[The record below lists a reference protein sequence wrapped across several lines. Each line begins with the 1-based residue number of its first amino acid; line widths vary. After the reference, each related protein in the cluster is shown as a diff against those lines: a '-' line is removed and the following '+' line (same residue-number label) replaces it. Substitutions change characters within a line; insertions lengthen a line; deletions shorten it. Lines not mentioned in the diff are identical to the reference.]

1 MRKLIAILIHAVQMV
16 RKNAKSYALLSVT
29 VVLSFSGLLAYLMHT
44 DSSLYNDYKDILSRD
59 SNVIFVPDTSNALNK
74 ERALLEVSKREG
86 LEASYLRQQIM
97 SRTTKLN
104 ESHNINNSV
113 FVIPNY
119 VWGLYEA
126 GHTKPYQITWLDG
139 REEKGV
145 SLELNE
151 ILIPRSLYQLLGMD
165 QKDVPTYEL
174 WLQAQNSISSG
185 TQIYFPAKCRIAG
198 LIEDGGVVRWSTSQE
213 GNSHAWFPTYLSQA
227 TVEVAAKNADPA
239 YLGRDLILYT
249 DNPAAA
255 EQRIGE
261 LGLSCIS
268 TYRQQQDAVRELQL
282 HSQTKAMITLAL
294 FVLLAINLYGCFMNT
309 LEYRKFE
316 VGVKR
321 AIGAPGSAI
330 MGQFLLEGI
339 LVMLCNLVLSVTLVV
354 DGFLIYKYFYQKAHG
369 VVWTITLSGASIG
382 MFAGVGICLTL
393 LFSALFA
400 YKSTQVEVVKQ
411 LKAE

>member
-29 VVLSFSGLLAYLMHT
+29 VVLSFSGLLAYLMYT

-59 SNVIFVPDTSNALNK
+59 SHIILVSDTSNAINK
-74 ERALLEVSKREG
+74 ERTLLEVSKREG
-86 LEASYLRQQIM
+86 LKASYVRQQII
-97 SRTTKLN
+97 SRTTNLN
-104 ESHNINNSV
+104 ESYNISNTV
-113 FVIPNY
+113 FVIPNH
-119 VWGLYEA
+119 VWGVYES
-126 GHTKPYQITWLDG
+126 GWTKPYQITWLDG

-145 SLELNE
+145 SLGLNE

-165 QKDVPTYEL
+165 QRDVPTYEL

-185 TQIYFPAKCRIAG
+185 TQIYFPVECRVTG
-198 LIEDGGVVRWSTSQE
+198 LIEDNGTVRWSTSQE
-213 GNSHAWFPTYLSQA
+213 DKLHAWFPSYISQA

-255 EQRIGE
+255 EQRIGK

-330 MGQFLLEGI
+330 MGQFLWEGI

>member
-29 VVLSFSGLLAYLMHT
+29 VVLSFSGLLAYLMYT

-59 SNVIFVPDTSNALNK
+59 SHVILVSDTSNAINK

-86 LEASYLRQQIM
+86 LKASYVRQQII
-97 SRTTKLN
+97 SRTTNLN
-104 ESHNINNSV
+104 ESYNISNTV
-113 FVIPNY
+113 FVIPNH
-119 VWGLYEA
+119 VWGVYES
-126 GHTKPYQITWLDG
+126 GWTKPYQITWLDG

-145 SLELNE
+145 SLGLNE
-151 ILIPRSLYQLLGMD
+151 ILIPRSLYQFLGMD
-165 QKDVPTYEL
+165 QRDVPTYEL
-174 WLQAQNSISSG
+174 WLQAQNNISSG
-185 TQIYFPAKCRIAG
+185 TQIYFPVECRVTG
-198 LIEDGGVVRWSTSQE
+198 LIEDNGTVRWSTSQE
-213 GNSHAWFPTYLSQA
+213 DKLHAWFPTYISQA

-239 YLGRDLILYT
+239 YLGRDLLLYT

-255 EQRIGE
+255 EQRIE
-261 LGLSCIS
+261 KLGLSCIS
-268 TYRQQQDAVRELQL
+268 TYRQQQDATRELQL

-330 MGQFLLEGI
+330 MGQFLWEGI

-354 DGFLIYKYFYQKAHG
+354 DGFLVYKYFYQKAHG

-411 LKAE
+411 LKSE

>member
-1 MRKLIAILIHAVQMV
+1 MEKLIAMLIHAVQMI
-16 RKNAKSYALLSVT
+16 RKNAKNYALLSVT
-29 VVLSFSGLLAYLMHT
+29 VVLSFSGLLAYLMYT

-59 SNVIFVPDTSNALNK
+59 SHVILVPDTYNALNK
-74 ERALLEVSKREG
+74 ERALLEVSQRDG
-86 LEASYLRQQIM
+86 LKASYVRQQIM

-104 ESHNINNSV
+104 ESHNIDNSV
-113 FVIPNY
+113 FVTPNY
-119 VWGLYEA
+119 VWGLYED

-145 SLELNE
+145 SLGLNE

-165 QKDVPTYEL
+165 RRDAPTYEL
-174 WLQAQNSISSG
+174 WLQAQNHISSG
-185 TQIYFPAKCRIAG
+185 TQIYFPVVCRITG
-198 LIEDGGVVRWSTSQE
+198 LIEDGGVVRWSASQE
-213 GNSHAWFPTYLSQA
+213 GESHAWFPTYISQA

-239 YLGRDLILYT
+239 YLGRDIILYT

-255 EQRIGE
+255 EQRIGK

-268 TYRQQQDAVRELQL
+268 TYRQQQDATRELQI

-294 FVLLAINLYGCFMNT
+294 FVVLTINLYGCFMNA
-309 LEYRKFE
+309 LEHRKFE

-321 AIGAPGSAI
+321 AIGASGGAI
-330 MGQFLLEGI
+330 MGQFLFEGI
-339 LVMLCNLVLSVTLVV
+339 LVMLCNLILSVALVV
-354 DGFLIYKYFYQKAHG
+354 DGFLIYKYFYQKAYG
-369 VVWTITLSGASIG
+369 VVWTITLSGESIG
-382 MFAGVGICLTL
+382 MFVSVGICLTL